1 MNQVDVVL
9 IYPQRAPRRGRHW
22 IMPSLGLAYLSS
34 ALRSAGY
41 SVRHLDHTFMER
53 HEVLAEVER
62 LKFLICIIQEDAER
76 LLTVDRDCSL
86 ACLLQHCRD
95 AREGR
100 EVIG

>member
-1 MNQVDVVL
+1 VEQTIDSGSG
-9 IYPQRAPRRGRHW
+9 AA
-22 IMPSLGLAYLSS
+22 LA
-34 ALRSAGY
+34 AA
-41 SVRHLDHTFMER
+41 
-53 HEVLAEVER
+53 LAEVER